1 MRRRPSKS
9 PLSWRPLNRCRRR
22 PTTWP
27 SPRPSIPQH
36 RCLVQTTAA
45 VAGAEIVSQGSS
57 EGSTLIQ
64 SFVTVYERDGAARIA
79 FRRPVGTTGTLVW
92 WTADDTAT
100 GDTDYIPLQQPVPAF
115 TDAEEAETLHVP
127 LINDGLPE
135 PRETFY
141 VYLGQRNPESGQ
153 LEPIARVRVDINDDD

>member
-1 MRRRPSKS
+1 MAVAETVDPAA
-9 PLSWRPLNRCRRR
+9 PLPGAE
-22 PTTWP
+22 
-27 SPRPSIPQH
+27 
-36 RCLVQTTAA
+36 TAA
-45 VAGAEIVSQGSS
+45 AAEAEIVSQDSS
-57 EGSTLIQ
+57 QGSTLIQ

-92 WTADDTAT
+92 WSADHTAT